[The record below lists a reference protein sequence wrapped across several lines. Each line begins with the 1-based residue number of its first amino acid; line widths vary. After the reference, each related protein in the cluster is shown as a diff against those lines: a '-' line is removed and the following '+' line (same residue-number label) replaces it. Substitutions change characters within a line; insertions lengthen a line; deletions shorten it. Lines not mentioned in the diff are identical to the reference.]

1 MSRKTRGF
9 TLVELLVV
17 IAIIGILI
25 GMLLPAVQRV
35 RESARRVSCQN
46 NFRQIG
52 LAIANYESAHQS
64 LPPGRIGCDDIG
76 EQMSFS
82 GCETEQD
89 SEQKN
94 GASGFIPLLPFLEL
108 GNLEEQ
114 LAVDDGGLWNRDVDD
129 LAWFEDSPEKREGI
143 LEELPILWCPSE
155 TGERVSEVY
164 QPIIAATSSYAFS
177 NGTMGP
183 DFLLYQTKYLND
195 GAFVY
200 KLTKTLAEVTDG
212 LSNTLFVGEVTR
224 PDTWESSNIWSYAI
238 SNADCLRTTN
248 NPVNTRP
255 GAGVVLARRN
265 GAFASSHPN
274 GSQFL
279 YGDGHVRFI
288 PTAVDFELYQGSSTI
303 AGDET
308 IGTF

>member
-1 MSRKTRGF
+1 M
-9 TLVELLVV
+9 
-17 IAIIGILI
+17 
-25 GMLLPAVQRV
+25 
-35 RESARRVSCQN
+35 
-46 NFRQIG
+46 
-52 LAIANYESAHQS
+52 
-64 LPPGRIGCDDIG
+64 
-76 EQMSFS
+76 
-82 GCETEQD
+82 
-89 SEQKN
+89 
-94 GASGFIPLLPFLEL
+94 
-108 GNLEEQ
+108 
-114 LAVDDGGLWNRDVDD
+114 
-129 LAWFEDSPEKREGI
+129 
-143 LEELPILWCPSE
+143 
-155 TGERVSEVY
+155 
-164 QPIIAATSSYAFS
+164 
-177 NGTMGP
+177 
-183 DFLLYQTKYLND
+183 LYQTKYLND

-303 AGDET
+303 AGGET